1 MAGTS
6 PVFEFGPF
14 RLEPAESRLTKGGA
28 PVQITPKALE
38 LLVALAGRPGR
49 LVTKEELLAEVWP
62 DTFVEEG
69 NLAVHITRLRQVLN
83 DDTGQSYIETVP
95 KRGYRFVAPV
105 HQVGAEPTPIVA
117 VQASEPA
124 LPA

>member
-1 MAGTS
+1 MLSFPPGVLKGALQNDYKRITAVSLAMSDTS
-6 PVFEFGPF
+6 RSVLEFGRF

-38 LLVALAGRPGR
+38 LLVALATRPGR
-49 LVTKEELLAEVWP
+49 LVTKEELVALVWP

-83 DDTGQSYIETVP
+83 DDTGQSY
-95 KRGYRFVAPV
+95 
-105 HQVGAEPTPIVA
+105 
-117 VQASEPA
+117 
-124 LPA
+124 